1 MRIKQ
6 QRGLTLVEVLAVLVI
21 FSIISILLMSI
32 LGSSTSTHQKQLT
45 KNKELQNT
53 SIVLKLIT
61 KDFRKSVKFDEATYT
76 FTTIVDGSETEQTY
90 VLSDDKITRN
100 GETIATDIE
109 EFELSNQESSSTLTI
124 RIKSKHDQ
132 EIRTELTSRKKHNR
146 NN

>member
-6 QRGLTLVEVLAVLVI
+6 QQGLTLVEVLAVLVI
-21 FSIISILLMSI
+21 FSIISVLLMNI
-32 LGSSTSTHQKQLT
+32 LGFSTSTYQKQLT

-76 FTTIVDGSETEQTY
+76 FTTIVDGVNIEQTY
-90 VLSDDKITRN
+90 VLSDNEITRN

-109 EFELSNQESSSTLTI
+109 VFELSNQESSSTLTI
-124 RIKSKHDQ
+124 RLKSKHDQ
-132 EIRTELTSRKKHNR
+132 EIRTELTSRKKP
-146 NN
+146 

>member
-124 RIKSKHDQ
+124 RIKSKHNQ
-132 EIRTELTSRKKHNR
+132 EIRTELTSRKKT
-146 NN
+146 